1 MVDFQIIPFLIIS
14 LIMIGSSIMV
24 VKSKEVVH
32 SALFTIVALSSAAG
46 FYVLLNAQFIAVIQM
61 LVYVGA
67 IGVMIL
73 FAVMLTGREQEVK

>member
-1 MVDFQIIPFLIIS
+1 MIDLQIIPFAIIS
-14 LIMIGSSIMV
+14 IIMIGSSIMV

-32 SALFTIVALSSAAG
+32 SAFHCVIAMMSAAG
-46 FYVLLNAQFIAVIQM
+46 FYVLLNAQFIAVVQI

-73 FAVMLTGREQEVK
+73 FAVMLTTRNQEVE

>member
-1 MVDFQIIPFLIIS
+1 MIDLQIIPFAIIS
-14 LIMIGSSIMV
+14 IIMIGSSIMV

-32 SALFTIVALSSAAG
+32 SAFHCVIAMIGAAG
-46 FYVLLNAQFIAVIQM
+46 LYVLLNAQFIAVVQL

-73 FAVMLTGREQEVK
+73 FAVMLTARNQEVE

>member
-1 MVDFQIIPFLIIS
+1 MNLEIIPFLIVS

-24 VKSKEVVH
+24 VKAREVVH
-32 SALFTIVALSSAAG
+32 CAFYCVLSMFSVAG
-46 FYVLLNAQFIAVIQM
+46 FYVLLNAQFMAVVQV

-73 FAVMLTGREQEVK
+73 FAVMLTRRDEEVD

>member
-1 MVDFQIIPFLIIS
+1 MIDLQIIPFAIIS
-14 LIMIGSSIMV
+14 IIMIGSSIMV

-32 SALFTIVALSSAAG
+32 SAFHCVIAMIGAAG
-46 FYVLLNAQFIAVIQM
+46 LYVLLNAQFIAVVQL

-73 FAVMLTGREQEVK
+73 FAVMLTMRNQEVE